1 MRIELH
7 SARRKLLFGALC
19 LGLIAG
25 YVYRAGR
32 SYLVSRAADS
42 TDPEVLERAVRL
54 EPGNAQA
61 WYRLGRVRSV
71 FMQDVP
77 GSIPLLQRAL
87 SLDPHHARYWLD
99 LGLAYQYTGDAAA
112 QRNAIHQA
120 VRYDAHDPDIAWEAG
135 NFYLVAGDTDRALS
149 LFHNALEGDTT
160 GKNLARAVLLSL
172 RATNNDFVRVVDQVL
187 PRNPYYC
194 LQFAELLTDARQ
206 YQAADM
212 VWSRAVGLG
221 KHIPIRF
228 AANYLASL
236 VERNN
241 SARARSA
248 WNDLAKLDPELQP
261 YAYSA
266 DNLIVNGRFEHN
278 ILNVGFDWHYTV
290 SENVTLEVD
299 NSTIHGGTHALLIT
313 FNGQPVSDLGLR
325 QTVPVDGDECYEFSA
340 FLRTSELDS
349 VGGPRFSL
357 QDVKTAHAYVLTE
370 DMTGTHGWEERR
382 QTFRTEPG
390 THFLELKI
398 VRNKPDTAI
407 RGRAWTDD
415 LRLTRAA
422 PEACR

>member
-32 SYLVSRAADS
+32 SYFVLRAADT
-42 TDPEVLERAVRL
+42 TDPDVIERAVRL
-54 EPGNAQA
+54 EPSNAEG

-77 GSIPLLQRAL
+77 GSIPLLRRAL
-87 SLDPHHARYWLD
+87 TLDPNHARYWLE
-99 LGLAYQYTGDAAA
+99 LGLAYQYTGDTAA
-112 QRNAIHQA
+112 QRNAIDQA
-120 VRYDAHDPDIAWEAG
+120 VRYGSRDPDIAWEAG

-149 LFHNALEGDTT
+149 LLHNALEGDPTN
-160 GKNLARAVLLSL
+160 KNLERAVRLSL
-172 RATNNDFVRVVDQVL
+172 RATNNDFARVVDQVL
-187 PRNPYYC
+187 PRDVYRY
-194 LQFAELLTDARQ
+194 LIFADLLISAHQ

-212 VWSRAVGLG
+212 VWSRTVGLG
-221 KHIPIRF
+221 KHIPVRF
-228 AANYLASL
+228 AVDYLASL

-261 YAYSA
+261 YAYSG

-278 ILNVGFDWHYTV
+278 ILNVGFDWHYTTN
-290 SENVTLEVD
+290 ENVSLEVD

-313 FNGQPVSDLGLR
+313 FNGQPVGDIGLR
-325 QTVPVDGDECYEFSA
+325 QTIPVDGDECYQFSA
-340 FLRTSELDS
+340 FMRTSELES
-349 VGGPRFSL
+349 VGGPRFL
-357 QDVKTAHAYVLTE
+357 LRDVKTSRAYVLTA

-382 QTFRTEPG
+382 QNFRTDPG

-398 VRNKPDTAI
+398 ARDRPDTAI
-407 RGRAWTDD
+407 RGLAWADD

-422 PEACR
+422 PEACP

>member
-7 SARRKLLFGALC
+7 SPRRKLLFGALC

-42 TDPEVLERAVRL
+42 TDPEVLERAVGL

-112 QRNAIHQA
+112 QRNAIDQA

-135 NFYLVAGDTDRALS
+135 NFYLVAGDTDRALP
-149 LFHNALEGDTT
+149 LFHNALEGDTSR
-160 GKNLARAVLLSL
+160 KNLARAILLTL
-172 RATNNDFVRVVDQVL
+172 RATNNDFARVVNQVL
-187 PRNPYYC
+187 PRDPAHY
-194 LQFAELLTDARQ
+194 FDFVDLLINAHQ
-206 YQAADM
+206 YEAADM

-221 KHIPIRF
+221 QHIPVRF
-228 AANYLASL
+228 AARYLASL
-236 VERNN
+236 VQRNN
-241 SARARSA
+241 STRARSA

-266 DNLIVNGRFEHN
+266 DNLVVNGRFENN
-278 ILNVGFDWHYTV
+278 ILNVGFDWYYMRN
-290 SENVTLEVD
+290 ENAALEVD

-313 FNGQPVSDLGLR
+313 FNGQPVGDIGLR
-325 QTVPVDGDECYEFSA
+325 QIVPVDGDQCYEFSA
-340 FLRTSELDS
+340 FMRTSELES

-357 QDVKTAHAYVLTE
+357 QDVKTARAYVLTE

-390 THFLELKI
+390 SHFLELKI
-398 VRNKPDTAI
+398 VRDRPNTAI
-407 RGRAWTDD
+407 RGRAWADD
-415 LRLTRAA
+415 LRLTRAE